1 MKVSIM
7 QPYLFP
13 YIGYFQLIAN
23 SDVFVIYDDVNFIK
37 KGWINRNT
45 ILVNNTPYLFSI
57 PLQNVSQNKLINEIF
72 ISDLEKWKT
81 DLLKTI
87 SLSYKKAPF
96 YQDVYP
102 LIEKII
108 SFDELNLAFFI
119 QNSLQNLCEY
129 LNLNTKLIMSSEI
142 VKNNELR
149 GESKIIDIC
158 VQLGA
163 TQYINAIGGIE
174 LYTQE
179 NFQVK
184 NIDLKFIKSE
194 NIIYKQFKNEFKP
207 WLSIIDVLMFNSPEE
222 VNLILK
228 RFDLK

>member
-7 QPYLFP
+7 QPYFFP

-37 KGWINRNT
+37 KGWINRNS
-45 ILVNNTPYLFSI
+45 ILVNNTSYLFSM

-72 ISDLEKWKT
+72 ISDLDKWKM

-87 SLSYKKAPF
+87 SSSYKKAPF

-108 SFDELNLAFFI
+108 SFDELNLAIYI
-119 QNSLQNLCEY
+119 QNSIQNLCAY
-129 LNLNTKLIMSSEI
+129 LNINTKLIMSSEI
-142 VKNNELR
+142 VKNNGLK
-149 GESKIIDIC
+149 GENKIIDIC
-158 VQLGA
+158 LQLGA

-194 NIIYKQFKNEFKP
+194 NILYQQFKNEFKP
-207 WLSIIDVLMFNSPEE
+207 WLSIIDVIMFNSVEDTRMLLNKFE
-222 VNLILK
+222 LI
-228 RFDLK
+228 

>member
-7 QPYLFP
+7 QPYFFLFF
-13 YIGYFQLIAN
+13 GYFQLIAN

-72 ISDLEKWKT
+72 ISDLDKWKT

-87 SLSYKKAPF
+87 SFSYKKAPF

-108 SFDELNLAFFI
+108 SFDELNLALYI

-129 LNLNTKLIMSSEI
+129 LNVNTKLIMSSEI
-142 VKNNELR
+142 VKNNDLR
-149 GESKIIDIC
+149 GENKIIDIC
-158 VQLGA
+158 LQLGA
-163 TQYINAIGGIE
+163 NQYINAIGGIE

-207 WLSIIDVLMFNSPEE
+207 WLSIIDVIMFNSVEDTKMLLNKFE
-222 VNLILK
+222 LI
-228 RFDLK
+228 

>member
-7 QPYLFP
+7 QPYFFP

-45 ILVNNTPYLFSI
+45 ILVNNSPYLFSM
-57 PLQNVSQNKLINEIF
+57 PLQNVSQNKHINEIF
-72 ISDLEKWKT
+72 ISDLDKWKR

-87 SLSYKKAPF
+87 SSSYKKAPF

-108 SFDELNLAFFI
+108 SFDELNLALYI

-129 LNLNTKLIMSSEI
+129 LNLNTRLIMSSEI
-142 VKNNELR
+142 VKNNDLR
-149 GESKIIDIC
+149 GENKIIDIC
-158 VQLGA
+158 LQLGA
-163 TQYINAIGGIE
+163 TQYVNAIGGIE

-194 NIIYKQFKNEFKP
+194 NIIYQQFKNEFKP
-207 WLSIIDVLMFNSPEE
+207 WLSIIDVIMFNSVEDTRMLLNKFE
-222 VNLILK
+222 LI
-228 RFDLK
+228 

>member
-7 QPYLFP
+7 QPYFFP

-23 SDVFVIYDDVNFIK
+23 SDVFVIFDDVNFIK
-37 KGWINRNT
+37 KGWINRNN
-45 ILVNNTPYLFSI
+45 ILVNNTPYLFSM
-57 PLQNVSQNKLINEIF
+57 PLQNVSQNKHINEIF
-72 ISDLEKWKT
+72 ISDLDKWKM

-87 SLSYKKAPF
+87 SSSYKKAPF

-108 SFDELNLAFFI
+108 SFDELNLALYI
-119 QNSLQNLCEY
+119 QNSLQNLCVY

-142 VKNNELR
+142 VKNNDLK
-149 GESKIIDIC
+149 GENKIIDIC

-194 NIIYKQFKNEFKP
+194 NILYQQFKNEFKP
-207 WLSIIDVLMFNSPEE
+207 WLSIIDVIMFNSVEDTRMLLNKFE
-222 VNLILK
+222 LI
-228 RFDLK
+228 

>member
-7 QPYLFP
+7 QPYFFP

-45 ILVNNTPYLFSI
+45 ILVNNSPYLFSM
-57 PLQNVSQNKLINEIF
+57 PLQNVSQNKHINEIF
-72 ISDLEKWKT
+72 ISDLDKWKR

-87 SLSYKKAPF
+87 SSSYKKAPF

-108 SFDELNLAFFI
+108 SFDELNLALYI

-142 VKNNELR
+142 DKNNDLR
-149 GESKIIDIC
+149 GENKIIDIC
-158 VQLGA
+158 LQLGA

-194 NIIYKQFKNEFKP
+194 NIIYQQFKNEFKP
-207 WLSIIDVLMFNSPEE
+207 WLSIIDVIMFNSVEDTRMLLNKFE
-222 VNLILK
+222 LI
-228 RFDLK
+228 

>member
-7 QPYLFP
+7 QPYFFP

-45 ILVNNTPYLFSI
+45 ILVNNTPYLFSM

-72 ISDLEKWKT
+72 ISESDKWKT

-87 SLSYKKAPF
+87 SSSYKKAPF

-108 SFDELNLAFFI
+108 SFDELNLALYI
-119 QNSLQNLCEY
+119 QNSIQNLCTY
-129 LNLNTKLIMSSEI
+129 LKINTKLIMSSDI
-142 VKNNELR
+142 VKNNDFR
-149 GESKIIDIC
+149 GENKIIDIC
-158 VQLGA
+158 LQLGA
-163 TQYINAIGGIE
+163 NQYVNAIGGVD
-174 LYTQE
+174 LYTIE
-179 NFQVK
+179 RFLEK
-184 NIDLKFIKSE
+184 DIDLKFIKSDV
-194 NIIYKQFKNEFKP
+194 IVYQQFKGEFKP
-207 WLSIIDVLMFNSPEE
+207 WLSIIDVIMFNSPEE

-228 RFDLK
+228 RFELK

>member
-1 MKVSIM
+1 M
-7 QPYLFP
+7 QPYFFP

-72 ISDLEKWKT
+72 ISDLDKWKT

-108 SFDELNLAFFI
+108 SFDELNLALYI

-142 VKNNELR
+142 VKNNDLR
-149 GESKIIDIC
+149 GENKIIDIC
-158 VQLGA
+158 LQLGA
-163 TQYINAIGGIE
+163 NHYINPIGGIE
-174 LYTQE
+174 LYSKE
-179 NFQVK
+179 DFK
-184 NIDLKFIKSE
+184 NNDIILNFIKSKS
-194 NIIYKQFKNEFKP
+194 IDYKQFDNEFVA
-207 WLSIIDVLMFNSPEE
+207 WLSIIDVLMFNSKSD
-222 VNLILK
+222 VVRMLNQY
-228 RFDLK
+228 DLL

>member
-1 MKVSIM
+1 MRVSIM
-7 QPYLFP
+7 QPYFFP

-72 ISDLEKWKT
+72 ISDLDKWKT

-87 SLSYKKAPF
+87 SFSYKKAPF

-108 SFDELNLAFFI
+108 SFDELNLALYI

-129 LNLNTKLIMSSEI
+129 LNVNTKLIMSSEI
-142 VKNNELR
+142 VKNNDLR
-149 GESKIIDIC
+149 GENKIIDIC
-158 VQLGA
+158 LQLGA
-163 TQYINAIGGIE
+163 NQYINAIGGIE

-207 WLSIIDVLMFNSPEE
+207 WLSIIDVIMFNSVEDTKMLLNKFE
-222 VNLILK
+222 LI
-228 RFDLK
+228 

>member
-7 QPYLFP
+7 QPYFFP

-37 KGWINRNT
+37 KGWINRNN
-45 ILVNNTPYLFSI
+45 ILVNNTPYLFSM

-72 ISDLEKWKT
+72 ISDLDKWKRG
-81 DLLKTI
+81 LLKTI
-87 SLSYKKAPF
+87 SSSYKKAPF
-96 YQDVYP
+96 YKDVYP

-108 SFDELNLAFFI
+108 SFDELNLALYI
-119 QNSLQNLCEY
+119 QNSIQNLCAY
-129 LNLNTKLIMSSEI
+129 LNINTKLIMSSEI
-142 VKNNELR
+142 VKNNGLK
-149 GESKIIDIC
+149 GENKIIDIC
-158 VQLGA
+158 LQLGA

-194 NIIYKQFKNEFKP
+194 NILYQQFKNEFKP
-207 WLSIIDVLMFNSPEE
+207 WLSIIDVIMFNSVEDTKMLLNKFE
-222 VNLILK
+222 LI
-228 RFDLK
+228 

>member
-1 MKVSIM
+1 MRVSIM
-7 QPYLFP
+7 QPYFFP

-23 SDVFVIYDDVNFIK
+23 TDVFVIYDDVNFIK
-37 KGWINRNT
+37 KGWINRNN
-45 ILVNNTPYLFSI
+45 ILVNNTPYLFSM

-72 ISDLEKWKT
+72 ISDLDKWKL

-87 SLSYKKAPF
+87 SSSYKKAPF

-108 SFDELNLAFFI
+108 SFDELKLALYI
-119 QNSLQNLCEY
+119 QNSIQNLCEY
-129 LNLNTKLIMSSEI
+129 LNLNTKLLMSSEI
-142 VKNNELR
+142 VKNNNLR
-149 GESKIIDIC
+149 GENKIIDIC
-158 VQLGA
+158 LQLGA

-194 NIIYKQFKNEFKP
+194 NIIYQQFKNEFKP
-207 WLSIIDVLMFNSPEE
+207 WLSIIDVLMFNSVEDTRMLLNKFE
-222 VNLILK
+222 LI
-228 RFDLK
+228 

>member
-7 QPYLFP
+7 QPYFFP

-72 ISDLEKWKT
+72 ISDLDKWKT

-87 SLSYKKAPF
+87 SSSYKKAPF

-108 SFDELNLAFFI
+108 SFDELNLALYI
-119 QNSLQNLCEY
+119 QNSLQDLCEY

-142 VKNNELR
+142 VKNNGLR
-149 GESKIIDIC
+149 GENKIIDIC
-158 VQLGA
+158 LQLGA
-163 TQYINAIGGIE
+163 NQYINAIGGIE
-174 LYTQE
+174 LYIQD

-207 WLSIIDVLMFNSPEE
+207 WLSIIDVIMFNSLEDTRMLLNKFE
-222 VNLILK
+222 LI
-228 RFDLK
+228 

>member
-7 QPYLFP
+7 QPYFFP

-72 ISDLEKWKT
+72 ISDLDKWKT

-108 SFDELNLAFFI
+108 SFDELNLALYI

-142 VKNNELR
+142 VKNNDLR
-149 GESKIIDIC
+149 GENKIIDIC
-158 VQLGA
+158 LQLGA
-163 TQYINAIGGIE
+163 NHYINPIGGIE
-174 LYTQE
+174 LYSKE
-179 NFQVK
+179 DFK
-184 NIDLKFIKSE
+184 NNDIILNFIKSKS
-194 NIIYKQFKNEFKP
+194 IDYKQFDNEFVA
-207 WLSIIDVLMFNSPEE
+207 WLSIIDVLMFNSKSD
-222 VNLILK
+222 VVRMLNQY
-228 RFDLK
+228 DLL

>member
-7 QPYLFP
+7 QPYFFP

-37 KGWINRNT
+37 KGWINRNN
-45 ILVNNTPYLFSI
+45 ILVNNTPYLFSM

-72 ISDLEKWKT
+72 ITDLDKWKT

-87 SLSYKKAPF
+87 SSSYKKAPF

-108 SFDELNLAFFI
+108 SFDELNLALYI
-119 QNSLQNLCEY
+119 QNSLQNLCAY

-142 VKNNELR
+142 VKNNDLR
-149 GESKIIDIC
+149 GENKIIDIC
-158 VQLGA
+158 LQLGA

-174 LYTQE
+174 LYKQD

-184 NIDLKFIKSE
+184 NIELKFIKSE

-207 WLSIIDVLMFNSPEE
+207 WLSIIDVLMFNSKSD
-222 VNLILK
+222 VVRMLNQY
-228 RFDLK
+228 DLL

>member
-7 QPYLFP
+7 QPYFFP

-37 KGWINRNT
+37 KGWINRNS
-45 ILVNNTPYLFSI
+45 ILVNNTSYLFSM
-57 PLQNVSQNKLINEIF
+57 PLQNVSQNKHINEIF
-72 ISDLEKWKT
+72 ISDLDKWKR

-87 SLSYKKAPF
+87 SSSYKKAPF

-108 SFDELNLAFFI
+108 SFDELNLALYI
-119 QNSLQNLCEY
+119 QYSLQNLCEY

-142 VKNNELR
+142 VKNNDLR
-149 GESKIIDIC
+149 GENKIIDIC
-158 VQLGA
+158 LQLGA
-163 TQYINAIGGIE
+163 TQYVNAIGGFE
-174 LYTQE
+174 LYTKE
-179 NFQVK
+179 NFRVK

-194 NIIYKQFKNEFKP
+194 NIVYQQFKNEFVP
-207 WLSIIDVLMFNSPEE
+207 WLSIIDVLMFNSKNQVISMLNEY
-222 VNLILK
+222 
-228 RFDLK
+228 DLV

>member
-7 QPYLFP
+7 QPYFFP

-37 KGWINRNT
+37 KGWINRNS
-45 ILVNNTPYLFSI
+45 ILVNNTSYLFSM

-72 ISDLEKWKT
+72 ISDLDKWKM

-87 SLSYKKAPF
+87 SSSYKKAPF

-108 SFDELNLAFFI
+108 SFDELNLAIYI
-119 QNSLQNLCEY
+119 QNSIQNLCAY
-129 LNLNTKLIMSSEI
+129 LNINTKLIMSSEI
-142 VKNNELR
+142 VKNNGLK
-149 GESKIIDIC
+149 GENKVIDIC
-158 VQLGA
+158 LQLGA
-163 TQYINAIGGIE
+163 TQYVNAIGGFE
-174 LYTQE
+174 LYTKE
-179 NFQVK
+179 NFRVK

-194 NIIYKQFKNEFKP
+194 DIVYQQFKNEFKP
-207 WLSIIDVLMFNSPEE
+207 WLSIIDVIMFNSVEDTRMLLNKFE
-222 VNLILK
+222 LI
-228 RFDLK
+228 

>member
-7 QPYLFP
+7 QPYFFP

-37 KGWINRNT
+37 KGWINRNS
-45 ILVNNTPYLFSI
+45 ILVNNTSYLFSM

-72 ISDLEKWKT
+72 ISDLDKWKM

-87 SLSYKKAPF
+87 SSSYKKAPF

-108 SFDELNLAFFI
+108 SFDELNLAIYI
-119 QNSLQNLCEY
+119 QNSIQNLCAY
-129 LNLNTKLIMSSEI
+129 LNINTKLIMSSEI
-142 VKNNELR
+142 VKNNGLK
-149 GESKIIDIC
+149 GENKIIDIC
-158 VQLGA
+158 LQLGA
-163 TQYINAIGGIE
+163 TQYVNAIGGFE
-174 LYTQE
+174 LYTKE
-179 NFQVK
+179 NFRVK

-194 NIIYKQFKNEFKP
+194 NIVYQQFKNEFVP
-207 WLSIIDVLMFNSPEE
+207 WLSIIDVLMFNNVHDVKQILNQYE
-222 VNLILK
+222 LI
-228 RFDLK
+228 

>member
-7 QPYLFP
+7 QPYFFP

-72 ISDLEKWKT
+72 ISDLDKWKT

-108 SFDELNLAFFI
+108 SFDELNLALYI

-129 LNLNTKLIMSSEI
+129 LNLNTKLVMSSEI
-142 VKNNELR
+142 VKNNDLR
-149 GESKIIDIC
+149 GENKIIDIC
-158 VQLGA
+158 IQLGA
-163 TQYINAIGGIE
+163 NQYINAIGGIE
-174 LYTQE
+174 LYIQD

-207 WLSIIDVLMFNSPEE
+207 WLSIIDVIMFNSLEDTRMLLNKFE
-222 VNLILK
+222 LI
-228 RFDLK
+228 

>member
-7 QPYLFP
+7 QPYFFP

-37 KGWINRNT
+37 KGWINRNS
-45 ILVNNTPYLFSI
+45 ILVNNTSYLFSM

-72 ISDLEKWKT
+72 ISDLDKWKM

-87 SLSYKKAPF
+87 SSSYKKAPF

-108 SFDELNLAFFI
+108 SFDELNLAIYI
-119 QNSLQNLCEY
+119 QNSIQNLCAY
-129 LNLNTKLIMSSEI
+129 LNINTKLIMSSEI
-142 VKNNELR
+142 VKNNGLK
-149 GESKIIDIC
+149 GENKIIDIC
-158 VQLGA
+158 LQLGA
-163 TQYINAIGGIE
+163 NQYVNAIGGFE
-174 LYTQE
+174 LYTKE
-179 NFQVK
+179 NFRVK

-194 NIIYKQFKNEFKP
+194 DIVYQQFKNEFKP
-207 WLSIIDVLMFNSPEE
+207 WLSIIDVIMFNSVEDTRMLLNKFE
-222 VNLILK
+222 LI
-228 RFDLK
+228 

>member
-1 MKVSIM
+1 M
-7 QPYLFP
+7 QPYFFP

-72 ISDLEKWKT
+72 ISDLDKWKT

-108 SFDELNLAFFI
+108 SFDELNLALYI

-142 VKNNELR
+142 VKNNDLR
-149 GESKIIDIC
+149 GENKIIDIC
-158 VQLGA
+158 LQLGA
-163 TQYINAIGGIE
+163 NQYINAIGGIE
-174 LYTQE
+174 LYIQD

-207 WLSIIDVLMFNSPEE
+207 WLSIIDVIMFNNVHDVKQILNQYE
-222 VNLILK
+222 LI
-228 RFDLK
+228 

>member
-7 QPYLFP
+7 QPYFFP

-37 KGWINRNT
+37 KGWINRNN
-45 ILVNNTPYLFSI
+45 ILVNNTPYLFSM

-72 ISDLEKWKT
+72 ITDLDKWKT

-87 SLSYKKAPF
+87 SSSYKKAPF

-108 SFDELNLAFFI
+108 SFDELNLALYI
-119 QNSLQNLCEY
+119 QNSLQNLCAY

-142 VKNNELR
+142 VKNNDLR
-149 GESKIIDIC
+149 GENKIIDIC
-158 VQLGA
+158 LQLGA

-194 NIIYKQFKNEFKP
+194 NILYQQFKNEFKP
-207 WLSIIDVLMFNSPEE
+207 WLSIIDVIMFNSVEDTRMLLNKFE
-222 VNLILK
+222 LI
-228 RFDLK
+228 

>member
-7 QPYLFP
+7 QPYFFP

-37 KGWINRNT
+37 KGWINRNS
-45 ILVNNTPYLFSI
+45 ILVNNTSYLFSM

-72 ISDLEKWKT
+72 ISDLDKWKM

-87 SLSYKKAPF
+87 SSSYKKAPF

-108 SFDELNLAFFI
+108 SFDELNLAIYI
-119 QNSLQNLCEY
+119 QNSIQNLCAY
-129 LNLNTKLIMSSEI
+129 LNINTKLIMSSEI
-142 VKNNELR
+142 VKNNGLK
-149 GESKIIDIC
+149 GENKIIDIC
-158 VQLGA
+158 LQLGA
-163 TQYINAIGGIE
+163 TQYVNAIGGFE
-174 LYTQE
+174 LYTKE
-179 NFQVK
+179 NFRVK

-194 NIIYKQFKNEFKP
+194 DIVYQQFKNEFKP
-207 WLSIIDVLMFNSPEE
+207 WLSIIDVIMFNSVEDTRMLLNKFE
-222 VNLILK
+222 LI
-228 RFDLK
+228 

>member
-7 QPYLFP
+7 QPYFFP

-72 ISDLEKWKT
+72 ISDLDKWKT

-108 SFDELNLAFFI
+108 SFDELNLALYI
-119 QNSLQNLCEY
+119 QNSIQNLCEY
-129 LNLNTKLIMSSEI
+129 LNLNTKLLMSSEI
-142 VKNNELR
+142 VKNNNLR
-149 GESKIIDIC
+149 GENKIIDIC
-158 VQLGA
+158 LQLGA

>member
-1 MKVSIM
+1 M
-7 QPYLFP
+7 QPYFFP

-72 ISDLEKWKT
+72 ISDLDKWKT

-108 SFDELNLAFFI
+108 SFDELNLALYI

-129 LNLNTKLIMSSEI
+129 LNLNTKLVMSSEI
-142 VKNNELR
+142 VKNNDLR
-149 GESKIIDIC
+149 GENKIIDIC
-158 VQLGA
+158 IQLGA
-163 TQYINAIGGIE
+163 NQYINAIGGIE
-174 LYTQE
+174 LYIQD

-207 WLSIIDVLMFNSPEE
+207 WLSIIDVIMFNSLEDTRMLLNKFE
-222 VNLILK
+222 LI
-228 RFDLK
+228 

>member
-7 QPYLFP
+7 QPYFFP

-45 ILVNNTPYLFSI
+45 ILVNNSPYLFSM
-57 PLQNVSQNKLINEIF
+57 PLQNVSQNKHINEIF
-72 ISDLEKWKT
+72 ISDLDKWKR

-87 SLSYKKAPF
+87 SSSYKKAPF

-108 SFDELNLAFFI
+108 SFDELNLALYI

-129 LNLNTKLIMSSEI
+129 LSLNTRLIMSSEI
-142 VKNNELR
+142 VKNNDLR
-149 GESKIIDIC
+149 GENKIIDIC
-158 VQLGA
+158 LQLGA
-163 TQYINAIGGIE
+163 TQYVNAIGGIE

-194 NIIYKQFKNEFKP
+194 NIIYQQFKNEFKP
-207 WLSIIDVLMFNSPEE
+207 WLSIIDVIMFNSVEDTRMLLNKFE
-222 VNLILK
+222 LI
-228 RFDLK
+228 

>member
-7 QPYLFP
+7 QPYFFP

-72 ISDLEKWKT
+72 ISDLDKWKT

-87 SLSYKKAPF
+87 SFSYKKAPF

-108 SFDELNLAFFI
+108 SFDELNLALYI

-142 VKNNELR
+142 VKYNDLR
-149 GESKIIDIC
+149 GENKIIDIC
-158 VQLGA
+158 LQLGA
-163 TQYINAIGGIE
+163 NQYINAIGGIE
-174 LYTQE
+174 LYKQD

-184 NIDLKFIKSE
+184 NIELKFIKSE

-207 WLSIIDVLMFNSPEE
+207 WLSIIDVLMFNSKSD
-222 VNLILK
+222 VVRMLNQY
-228 RFDLK
+228 DLL

>member
-7 QPYLFP
+7 QPYFFP

-37 KGWINRNT
+37 KGWINRNS
-45 ILVNNTPYLFSI
+45 ILVNNTSYLFSM

-72 ISDLEKWKT
+72 ISDLDKWKM

-87 SLSYKKAPF
+87 SSSYKKAPF

-108 SFDELNLAFFI
+108 SFDELNLAIYI
-119 QNSLQNLCEY
+119 QNSIQNLCAY
-129 LNLNTKLIMSSEI
+129 LNINTKLIMSSEI
-142 VKNNELR
+142 VKNNGLK
-149 GESKIIDIC
+149 GENKIIDIC
-158 VQLGA
+158 LQLGA
-163 TQYINAIGGIE
+163 TQYVNAIGGFE
-174 LYTQE
+174 LYTKE
-179 NFQVK
+179 NFRVK

-194 NIIYKQFKNEFKP
+194 DIVYQQFKNEFVP
-207 WLSIIDVLMFNSPEE
+207 WLSIIDVLMFNNVHDVKQILNQYE
-222 VNLILK
+222 LI
-228 RFDLK
+228 

>member
-7 QPYLFP
+7 QPYFFP

-72 ISDLEKWKT
+72 ISDLDKWKT

-108 SFDELNLAFFI
+108 SFDELNLALYN
-119 QNSLQNLCEY
+119 QNSIQNLCEY
-129 LNLNTKLIMSSEI
+129 LNLNTKLLMSSEI
-142 VKNNELR
+142 VKNNNLR
-149 GESKIIDIC
+149 GENKIIDIC
-158 VQLGA
+158 LQLGA

-194 NIIYKQFKNEFKP
+194 NIIYQQFKNEFKP
-207 WLSIIDVLMFNSPEE
+207 WLSIIDVLMFNSVEDTRMLLNKFE
-222 VNLILK
+222 LI
-228 RFDLK
+228 

>member
-7 QPYLFP
+7 QPYFFP

-45 ILVNNTPYLFSI
+45 ILVNNVPYLFSM
-57 PLQNVSQNKLINEIF
+57 PLQNVSQNKHINQIF
-72 ISDLEKWKT
+72 ISDLDKWKR

-87 SLSYKKAPF
+87 SSSYKKAPF
-96 YQDVYP
+96 YHDVYP
-102 LIEKII
+102 IIDKII
-108 SFDELNLAFFI
+108 SFDELNLALYI
-119 QNSLQNLCEY
+119 QNSIQNLSAY
-129 LNLNTKLIMSSEI
+129 LNLKTKFLMSSEI
-142 VKNNELR
+142 VKNNDLK
-149 GESKIIDIC
+149 GENKIIDIC
-158 VQLGA
+158 IQLGA

-194 NIIYKQFKNEFKP
+194 NIVYQQFKNEFKP
-207 WLSIIDVLMFNSPEE
+207 WLSIIDVLMFNSVEDTRMLLNKFE
-222 VNLILK
+222 LI
-228 RFDLK
+228 

>member
-7 QPYLFP
+7 QPYFFP

-37 KGWINRNT
+37 KGWINRNN
-45 ILVNNTPYLFSI
+45 ILVNNTPYLFSM

-72 ISDLEKWKT
+72 ITDLDKWKT

-87 SLSYKKAPF
+87 SSSYKKAPF

-108 SFDELNLAFFI
+108 SFDELNLAIYI
-119 QNSLQNLCEY
+119 QNSIQNLCAY
-129 LNLNTKLIMSSEI
+129 LNINTKLIMSSEI
-142 VKNNELR
+142 VKNNGLK
-149 GESKIIDIC
+149 GENKIIDIC
-158 VQLGA
+158 LQLGA

-194 NIIYKQFKNEFKP
+194 NILYQQFKNEFKP
-207 WLSIIDVLMFNSPEE
+207 WLSIIDVIMFNSVEDTKMLLNKFE
-222 VNLILK
+222 LI
-228 RFDLK
+228 